1 VSALVRSGPPA
12 DDLDAL
18 RSQVLDLEAL
28 LRERAAEIDRVRS
41 ELGAFKIHYEQRV
54 GWLHEELDELE
65 RGIAEAELGELSKR
79 DDIPPPRNP
88 PAGARREAQPRYTSD
103 AVRKLFR
110 DVAKAI
116 HPDLA
121 VDAVTRDRRHALMIE
136 ANRAYALG
144 DEDRLRRI
152 LHSWERSPEAVQGSD
167 PEAARTRLVR
177 RIEELDDQLT
187 ALNGELDTLKDSP
200 TWKLKRMVDE
210 ATAQGKDLIR
220 EMVGRLKV
228 DVMVARNRLDAIQS
242 SP

>member
-1 VSALVRSGPPA
+1 VELETLV
-12 DDLDAL
+12 
-18 RSQVLDLEAL
+18 
-28 LRERAAEIDRVRS
+28 RERAAEIDRVRS
-41 ELGAFKIHYEQRV
+41 DVGAFKIHYEQQV

-65 RGIAEAELGELSKR
+65 RAIVEAELGVLSKR
-79 DDIPPPRNP
+79 EDIPPSSEPA
-88 PAGARREAQPRYTSD
+88 AGARREARLRYTSD

-121 VDAVTRDRRHALMIE
+121 ADAVTRDRRHALMIE

-144 DEDRLRRI
+144 DEERLRRI

-167 PEAARTRLVR
+167 REAARTRLVR
-177 RIEELDDQLT
+177 RIGELDEQLT
-187 ALNGELDTLKDSP
+187 ALNGELDALKDSP

-210 ATAQGKDLIR
+210 AAAQGKDLIR

-228 DVMVARNRLDAIQS
+228 DVLVARNRLDAIQS
-242 SP
+242 TP